1 MSRYITILALMLF
14 SAPYSS
20 FAQKST
26 PELLNETLT
35 IEGIAEIPNKS
46 LRIEFNKAD
55 STLYLLAQSGDIY
68 SVNLKR
74 GFTVRKQ
81 TSSDHGLGDVQGL
94 EISDDGTFYIVGNIK
109 NGGAATNTAYI
120 KRGTITDGSWSWETV
135 AYTDPYPLS
144 NTAFDHI
151 ANAVVISP
159 DGSTLYI
166 NSGSRT
172 DHGEVHDVDGKYPG
186 LRDAPLTAKIL
197 QVPADTT
204 DALLANDLDELKSK
218 GFVYAEGTRNSF
230 SLAFDADGN
239 LFGTENAGDRDDP
252 EELNWLQEGHHYGFP
267 WVIGGN
273 ETPMQFEGFD
283 PDSDPFIPKNSTA
296 YNGGFFY
303 EDPNYPAPPEDLVFS
318 PGVINKGPDADTFRD
333 AEDGEIKDASDLGLT
348 INSFTSHLS
357 PMGLSFDIEN
367 QLPGDFK
374 GEAFMLGFSG
384 GSPGDAFL
392 MSRMDYHGED
402 LIHLSFEKVD
412 DNFEVTTTSLIRGFY
427 NPSDTEIIGDKLY
440 MIEFRDDGWLN
451 AGANTQLFEIT
462 FPGNGTSTEEP
473 DFVSD
478 FKLEQNY
485 PNPFNPSTTIGYS
498 LTRSAQVSL
507 EVFNELG
514 QKVSILV
521 SGKVNSG
528 THSVEFNA
536 DGLSSGVYFYKLLI
550 NGSAVQTRKM
560 LLIK

>member
-1 MSRYITILALMLF
+1 MSRFLTIAVLMLLMN
-14 SAPYSS
+14 PYVS
-20 FAQKST
+20 FAQKSN
-26 PELLNETLT
+26 PELLNETLS
-35 IEGIAEIPNKS
+35 IEGIADIPNKS
-46 LRIEFNKAD
+46 LRIEFNKTD
-55 STLYLLAQSGDIY
+55 STLYLLTQSGDIY
-68 SVNLKR
+68 SVNLRR
-74 GFTVRKQ
+74 GFMQRLQ
-81 TSSDHGLGDVQGL
+81 TSSDHGLSDVQGL
-94 EISDDGTFYIVGNIK
+94 EISNDGTFYIVGNIK

-120 KRGTITDGSWSWETV
+120 KRGTLTDDNWSWETV

-172 DHGEVHDVDGKYPG
+172 DHGEIHDVDGKYPG

-204 DALLANDLDELKSK
+204 DALLANDLDELRSK
-218 GFVYAEGTRNSF
+218 GFIYAEGTRNSF

-252 EELNWLQEGHHYGFP
+252 EELNWLREGHHYGFP

-283 PDSDPFIPKNSTA
+283 PDNDLFIPKNSTA

-303 EDPNYPAPPEDLVFS
+303 EDPNYPAPPEDVVFS

-333 AEDGEIKDASDLGLT
+333 AEDGQIKDASDLGLT
-348 INSFTSHLS
+348 LNSFTSHLS
-357 PMGLSFDIEN
+357 PMGLSFDVEN
-367 QLPGDFK
+367 QLPGDFE

-440 MIEFRDDGWLN
+440 MIEFRDDNWLN
-451 AGANTQLFEIT
+451 AGTNTQLYEIT
-462 FPGNGTSTEEP
+462 FPGDGTSTEDLNLVT
-473 DFVSD
+473 DFSLD
-478 FKLEQNY
+478 QNY

-498 LTRSAQVSL
+498 LETSSQVIL
-507 EVFNELG
+507 EVFNEVG
-514 QKVSILV
+514 QRVSILV
-521 SGKVNSG
+521 NGRVNSG
-528 THSVEFNA
+528 SHTVEFNA
-536 DGLSSGVYFYKLLI
+536 EKLASGVYFYKLSI
-550 NGSAVQTRKM
+550 NGSAVQTKKM
-560 LLIK
+560 LLMK

>member
-1 MSRYITILALMLF
+1 MSRFLTIAVLMLLMN
-14 SAPYSS
+14 PYVS
-20 FAQKST
+20 FAQKSN
-26 PELLNETLT
+26 PELLNETLS
-35 IEGIAEIPNKS
+35 IEGIADIPNKS
-46 LRIEFNKAD
+46 LRIEFNKTD
-55 STLYLLAQSGDIY
+55 STLYLLTQSGDIY
-68 SVNLKR
+68 SVNLRR
-74 GFTVRKQ
+74 GFMQRLQ
-81 TSSDHGLGDVQGL
+81 TSSDHGLSDVQGL
-94 EISDDGTFYIVGNIK
+94 EISNDGTFYIVGNIK

-120 KRGTITDGSWSWETV
+120 KRGTLTDDNWSWETV

-172 DHGEVHDVDGKYPG
+172 DHGEIHDVDGKYPG

-204 DALLANDLDELKSK
+204 DALLANDLDELRSK
-218 GFVYAEGTRNSF
+218 GFIYAEGTRNSF

-252 EELNWLQEGHHYGFP
+252 EELNWLREGHHYGFP

-283 PDSDPFIPKNSTA
+283 PDNDPFIPKNSTA

-303 EDPNYPAPPEDLVFS
+303 EDSNYPAPPEDVVFS

-333 AEDGEIKDASDLGLT
+333 AEDGQIKDASDLGLT
-348 INSFTSHLS
+348 LNSFTSHLS
-357 PMGLSFDIEN
+357 PMGLSFDVEN
-367 QLPGDFK
+367 QLPGDFE

-440 MIEFRDDGWLN
+440 MIEFRDDNWLN
-451 AGANTQLFEIT
+451 AGTNTQLYEIT
-462 FPGNGTSTEEP
+462 FPGDGTSTEDLNLVT
-473 DFVSD
+473 DFSLD
-478 FKLEQNY
+478 QNY

-498 LTRSAQVSL
+498 LETSSQVIL
-507 EVFNELG
+507 EVFNEVG
-514 QKVSILV
+514 QRVSILV
-521 SGKVNSG
+521 NGRVNSG
-528 THSVEFNA
+528 SHTVEFNA
-536 DGLSSGVYFYKLLI
+536 EKLASGVYFYKLSI
-550 NGSAVQTRKM
+550 NGSAVQTKKM
-560 LLIK
+560 LLMK

>member
-1 MSRYITILALMLF
+1 MSRFLTIAVLMLLMN
-14 SAPYSS
+14 PYVS
-20 FAQKST
+20 FAQKSN
-26 PELLNETLT
+26 PELLNETLS
-35 IEGIAEIPNKS
+35 IEGIADIPNKS
-46 LRIEFNKAD
+46 LRIEFNKTD
-55 STLYLLAQSGDIY
+55 STLYLLTQSGDIY
-68 SVNLKR
+68 SVNLRR
-74 GFTVRKQ
+74 GFMQRLQ
-81 TSSDHGLGDVQGL
+81 TSSDHGLSDVQGL
-94 EISDDGTFYIVGNIK
+94 EISNDGTFYIVGNIK

-120 KRGTITDGSWSWETV
+120 KRGTLTDDNWSWETV

-172 DHGEVHDVDGKYPG
+172 DHGEIHDVDGKYPG

-204 DALLANDLDELKSK
+204 DALLANDLDELRSK
-218 GFVYAEGTRNSF
+218 GFIYAEGTRNSF

-252 EELNWLQEGHHYGFP
+252 EELNWLREGHHYGFP

-283 PDSDPFIPKNSTA
+283 PDNDPFIPKNSTA

-303 EDPNYPAPPEDLVFS
+303 EDPNYPAPPEDVVFS

-333 AEDGEIKDASDLGLT
+333 AEDGQIKDASDLGLT
-348 INSFTSHLS
+348 LNSFTSHLS
-357 PMGLSFDIEN
+357 PMGLSFDVEN
-367 QLPGDFK
+367 QLPGDFE

-440 MIEFRDDGWLN
+440 MIEFRDDNWLN
-451 AGANTQLFEIT
+451 AGTNTQLYEIT
-462 FPGNGTSTEEP
+462 FPGDGTSTEDLNLVT
-473 DFVSD
+473 DFSLD
-478 FKLEQNY
+478 QNY

-498 LTRSAQVSL
+498 LETSSQVIL
-507 EVFNELG
+507 EVFNEVG
-514 QKVSILV
+514 QRVSILV
-521 SGKVNSG
+521 NGRVNSG
-528 THSVEFNA
+528 SHTVEFNA
-536 DGLSSGVYFYKLLI
+536 EKLASGVYFYKLSI
-550 NGSAVQTRKM
+550 NGSAVQTKKM
-560 LLIK
+560 LLVK

>member
-1 MSRYITILALMLF
+1 MSRYATIAVLILLLAPF
-14 SAPYSS
+14 SS

-26 PELLNETLT
+26 PELLNETLS
-35 IEGIAEIPNKS
+35 IEGIADIPNKS

-55 STLYLLAQSGDIY
+55 STLYLLTQSGEIY
-68 SVNLKR
+68 SVNMNR

-81 TSSDHGLGDVQGL
+81 TSSDHGLSDVQGL

-109 NGGAATNTAYI
+109 NGGDATNTAYI
-120 KRGTITDGSWSWETV
+120 KRGIVTDGSWIWETV

-230 SLAFDADGN
+230 SLAFDAEGN

-273 ETPMQFEGFD
+273 DTPMQFEGFD
-283 PDSDPFIPKNSTA
+283 PDDDPFIPKNSTA

-303 EDPNYPAPPEDLVFS
+303 EDPDYPSPPEDVIFS

-333 AEDGEIKDASDLGLT
+333 AEDGQIKDASEMGLT

-357 PMGLSFDIEN
+357 PMGLTFDIEN

-402 LIHLSFEKVD
+402 LIHLSFEKID

-440 MIEFRDDGWLN
+440 MIEFRDDNWLN

-462 FPGNGTSTEEP
+462 FPGDGTNTEDP
-473 DFVSD
+473 DIVND
-478 FKLEQNY
+478 FRLDQNY
-485 PNPFNPSTTIGYS
+485 PNPFNPSTRIGYT
-498 LTRSAQVSL
+498 LEAPAQVKL

-514 QKVSILV
+514 QKVTVL
-521 SGKVNSG
+521 VNSHANSG
-528 THSVEFNA
+528 SHSVEFKA
-536 DGLSSGVYFYKLLI
+536 DGLSSGVYFYKLSL
-550 NGSAVQTRKM
+550 NGSAVQTKKM
-560 LLIK
+560 LLVK